1 MTLRFEFNEH
11 KYHVSTNYVIPLSYR
26 PFFQIEEELEDNLLS
41 HSEIDALLD
50 ELIEMAR
57 SDFYTFVKLMA
68 PEILPEEFV
77 DGTHIEL
84 ICNELQDV
92 MESVADPARSPRR
105 LQLFMP
111 PGSMK
116 SKLASNLFPAW
127 CLGCHPN
134 WCFLAI
140 GNSFEFSVDN
150 LGRPTKDLIDSAQYK
165 AIFPDTMLKKDVQ
178 AAGRWDT
185 TRKGRFVA
193 AGVGQH
199 IAGRRG
205 HITICDDV
213 QSEQT
218 EESSR
223 AKINKWYQKG
233 LRTRLLPS
241 GAEIIINTRWHLE
254 YLSGYMEK
262 IDLHTERPWDIVSL
276 PAILDEDASLLLQSI
291 SGDTSR
297 YQVGTSFWPEF
308 WPTKILLEKK
318 ETMVPHEWNA
328 LYMQTPTS
336 EEGTIVK
343 RHDFQE
349 WHDDSP
355 PPCSSIIVSMDT
367 AFSTKETADYSAYSV
382 WGVFKYDDRDFE
394 GNVVTQKGMI
404 LLSCGKGRWDF
415 AELCRQAQEIASDY
429 EPDYFII
436 EDRASGQSLIQ
447 ELRKRGLPI
456 VPYNPEKDKVFRLHA
471 CTPFFQQGRV
481 WIPAEREWAQ
491 ELVEE
496 VITFPYAP
504 NDDLTDTVSQAVLWL
519 RDTYN
524 IDNDGYPQY
533 DDEEERWRLR
543 KKRGTYWSALTS

>member
-1 MTLRFEFNEH
+1 MDDDTDNNTDEDN
-11 KYHVSTNYVIPLSYR
+11 SS
-26 PFFQIEEELEDNLLS
+26 ELE
-41 HSEIDALLD
+41 HSDIDLILD
-50 ELIEMAR
+50 SLIEKAR
-57 SDFYTFVKLMA
+57 DRFYIFVKLMA
-68 PEILPEEFV
+68 TEILPEAFI
-77 DGTHIEL
+77 DGRHIEL
-84 ICNELQDV
+84 ICDELQDV
-92 MESVADPARSPRR
+92 MDSVQDPNREPRR

-127 CLGCHPN
+127 CLGKNPN

-150 LGRPTKDLIDSAQYK
+150 LGRPTKDLIDSDQYK
-165 AIFPDTMLKKDVQ
+165 AIFPNTQLKKDVQ

-223 AKINKWYQKG
+223 SKINRWYQKG

-254 YLSGYMEK
+254 DLSGYMEK
-262 IDLHTERPWDIVSL
+262 IDAKTKRPWDIISL
-276 PAILDEDASLLLQSI
+276 PAILDQEGREILRRHTDPF
-291 SGDTSR
+291 DK
-297 YQVGTSFWPEF
+297 YKVGTSFWPEF

-318 ETMVPHEWNA
+318 ETMTPNEWNA
-328 LYMQTPTS
+328 LYMQNPTS
-336 EEGTIVK
+336 EEGTIIK
-343 RHDFQE
+343 RRDFKIWDE
-349 WHDDSP
+349 ESP
-355 PPCSSIIVSMDT
+355 PPCSQIIVSMDT
-367 AFSTKETADYSAYSV
+367 AYSAKETADYSAYSV
-382 WGVFKYDDRDFE
+382 WGVFRYETKDFE
-394 GNVVTQKGMI
+394 GNIIAQKGMI
-404 LLSCGKGRWDF
+404 LLSAGKGRWDF
-415 AELCRQAQEIASDY
+415 AELCSKCQEIDVDY
-429 EPDYFII
+429 SPSFFII

-456 VPYNPEKDKVFRLHA
+456 VPFMPEKDKVFRLHA

-481 WIPAEREWAQ
+481 WVPQEFHTDGGIPVPTGRLRTWAE

-496 VITFPYAP
+496 VISFPFAGH
-504 NDDLTDTVSQAVLWL
+504 DDLTDTVSQAVLWL

-524 IDNDGYPQY
+524 IDNDGYPTDP
-533 DDEEERWRLR
+533 DDPDDYYLR
-543 KKRGTYWSALTS
+543 NRNKGTTYWSSLMGS